1 LFYCSNEKMRREL
14 PLSSV
19 ALLALLLP
27 GLVLAAPVAGA
38 CGLCDRGV
46 PCPSMAAEAPA
57 AAAHSCCGGEVADA
71 AARPE
76 PSTLAAEACDC
87 GRAAPPAVAAVGA
100 PAPDNGM
107 SGAPVAAL
115 RPVNVGL
122 QVAAAKG
129 RRAPAPPPHP
139 LIFLIDCVSLT

>member
-1 LFYCSNEKMRREL
+1 LFYCSIEQMSREL

-27 GLVLAAPVAGA
+27 GLVMAAPVAGA

-57 AAAHSCCGGEVADA
+57 AAAHLCCGGEVADA
-71 AARPE
+71 PARPA
-76 PSTLAAEACDC
+76 PSTLGAEACDC

-100 PAPDNGM
+100 PAPDNDPAA
-107 SGAPVAAL
+107 APIAAL
-115 RPVNVGL
+115 RPVNVGH
-122 QVAAAKG
+122 QVAGAEG
-129 RRAPAPPPHP
+129 GRAPAPPPHP